1 MILLYALAGLFAGSL
16 VNFLADVGPAA
27 WLRDRERARLL
38 PDRRAC
44 ARCGA
49 ATRTGLESALLRFVL
64 RRGRCTQ
71 CGRQVPGGGARL
83 PLRPVLVE
91 LGAALI
97 FAYLWWYDIDPA
109 PFHKGQPDALRLAL
123 HSAWLLVFLLVT
135 VTDLEHR
142 LILDAMMIPA
152 IGAAVLAAF
161 FTPGVYWRD
170 ALIGGALGFVFF
182 YLAALLGQALFG
194 AGALG
199 WGDVTLATFI
209 GLITAFPLV
218 LVALVL
224 GILAGGVV
232 TGVLL
237 LTRVRGL
244 RSAVPYGPFLV
255 VGGVAAL
262 LWGPQIVVWYF
273 NR

>member
-1 MILLYALAGLFAGSL
+1 MILLYALAGLLAGSL
-16 VNFLADVGPAA
+16 VNFLADIGPAA
-27 WLRDRERARLL
+27 WLRDRERARVL

-44 ARCGA
+44 ARCGQP
-49 ATRTGLESALLRFVL
+49 TRSGLESALLRFVL
-64 RRGRCTQ
+64 RRGRCAQ
-71 CGRQVPGGGARL
+71 CAARL

-91 LGAALI
+91 LGAAAL
-97 FAYLWWYDIDPA
+97 FAYLWWHDVDPA
-109 PFHKGQPDALRLAL
+109 LWYKGQADVLRLAL
-123 HSAWLLVFLLVT
+123 HSVWLLVFLLIT

-142 LILDAMMIPA
+142 LILDAMMFPA

-161 FTPGVYWRD
+161 FTPGMSWRD
-170 ALIGGALGFVFF
+170 ALIGGAIGFVFF
-182 YLAALLGQALFG
+182 YVAALIGQALFG

-209 GLITAFPLV
+209 GLTTAFPLV

-224 GILAGGVV
+224 GILAGGVG
-232 TGVLL
+232 TGLL
-237 LTRVRGL
+237 LVTRVRGL

-255 VGGVAAL
+255 VGGVATL
-262 LWGPQIVVWYF
+262 LWGPQIVRWYF